1 MVIVFVLVTPEP
13 SDAVAVTVMLP
24 ALSSSMVHLPP
35 VDVSDWLV
43 IVALEDPD
51 VIENVTPL
59 SSADVGEDVAV
70 RVMMSPTSPD
80 EDPVIEIDETGVVP
94 ASMLNVRVT
103 LLPLLVAVTVK
114 CPSVVGVPLQETV
127 PCEDP

>member
-43 IVALEDPD
+43 IVALEDPEE
-51 VIENVTPL
+51 ISKVTPR
-59 SSADVGEDVAV
+59 SSADEGDVVAV
-70 RVMMSPTSPD
+70 RVIVSPTSP
-80 EDPVIEIDETGVVP
+80 EEEPEIEIEVTGVD
-94 ASMLNVRVT
+94 S
-103 LLPLLVAVTVK
+103 
-114 CPSVVGVPLQETV
+114 G
-127 PCEDP
+127 D